1 MKITNK
7 QGLPESFVQMAKS
20 DFTAD
25 ENTYRVTSL
34 LKGVRETI
42 LERRH
47 EAEMD
52 VSDMI
57 WMLFGT
63 AAHAVLEN
71 TQETSTQIKE
81 ARLSEEINGRIISGK
96 FDLYDEKTNT
106 LTDYKTC
113 SVWKIIYG
121 NFDDW
126 RRQLLIY
133 AYLMTK
139 AGFEVNKG
147 EIIAVLKDHSKRDAK
162 VKADYPK
169 LPVKKITFHFT
180 TTDFEEIAEWLY
192 AKVEELKLCET
203 LPDGELPLCTTEER
217 FNSGDKYAVMKK
229 GRKTA
234 MRVLDSIESAE
245 KWQADNGGDY
255 IDVRKGE
262 DKKCVDYCS
271 VCKFCDY
278 WQENYGGND
287 GKIITN
293 ESDQG

>member
-25 ENTYRVTSL
+25 AKTYRVTSL

-42 LERRH
+42 LEKRYADKI
-47 EAEMD
+47 EQD

-63 AAHAVLEN
+63 ATHSVLEQS
-71 TQETSTQIKE
+71 QETSSQIKE

-96 FDLYDEKTNT
+96 FDLYDEETET
-106 LTDYKTC
+106 ITDYKTC

-121 NFDDW
+121 DFTDW

-139 AGFEVNKG
+139 AGFQVNKG
-147 EIIAVLKDHSKRDAK
+147 EIIAVAKDHSKRDAK
-162 VKADYPK
+162 IKADYPK
-169 LPVKKITFHFT
+169 LPVKKISFKFT
-180 TTDFEEIAEWLY
+180 DDDFKQIKFWLED
-192 AKVEELKLCET
+192 KVNELKECEK
-203 LPDGELPLCTTEER
+203 LPDDALPLCTPDER
-217 FNSGDKYAVMKK
+217 YNSGDKYAVMKK

-234 MRVLDSIESAE
+234 MRVLDDYD
-245 KWQADNGGDY
+245 QAQSWMQNNGGEY
-255 IDVRKGE
+255 IQERKGE
-262 DKKCVDYCS
+262 DKKCIDYCS
-271 VCKFCDY
+271 ACKFCDY
-278 WQENYGGND
+278 WKKTYGG
-287 GKIITN
+287 GN
-293 ESDQG
+293 E